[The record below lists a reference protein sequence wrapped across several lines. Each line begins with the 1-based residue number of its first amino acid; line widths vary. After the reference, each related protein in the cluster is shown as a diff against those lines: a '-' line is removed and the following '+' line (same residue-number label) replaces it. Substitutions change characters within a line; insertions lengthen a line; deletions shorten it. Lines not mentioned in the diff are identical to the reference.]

1 MDHRANTHAHCHT
14 SVDLHRE
21 MSILLRQLEVLV
33 YRHVYIHVYR
43 TNWKIACRYLSAQV
57 MKGRQQVFLEVCD
70 VCNVFLKLCDV
81 RAGVTEVRLCG

>member
-1 MDHRANTHAHCHT
+1 MDHRANTQAHCHT

-33 YRHVYIHVYR
+33 YRHVYR
-43 TNWKIACRYLSAQV
+43 ANWKTACRYWSAQV